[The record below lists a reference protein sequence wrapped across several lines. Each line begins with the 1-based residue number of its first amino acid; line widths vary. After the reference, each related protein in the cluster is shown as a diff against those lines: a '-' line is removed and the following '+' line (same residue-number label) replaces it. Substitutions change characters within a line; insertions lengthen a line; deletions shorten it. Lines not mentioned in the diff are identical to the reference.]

1 MDMDI
6 KTRVMTINDNEDNK
20 KIIKKAGEALGEG
33 RLVAFPTET
42 VYGLGAD
49 GLNEKAVKNIFK
61 AKGRPQDNPLILHI
75 ASLEMLEKLA
85 LDISQDSLRLIEKF
99 WPGPLTIIF
108 KRTRLV
114 PNIITGGLDT
124 VAIRMPENKLARDI
138 IREAKTP
145 IAAPSANTSGRP
157 SPTRASHVYEDL
169 KSRVDYIVD
178 GGTTGIGLESTVIDM
193 SEEVPTI
200 LRPGAIGLE
209 DIRRVLPSA
218 VEDLSLVDDSKE
230 IVPKSPGQKYRH
242 YAPNK
247 ELVLFVGSN
256 DFMVKS
262 IGEAIGYYGASG
274 KKVGVI
280 ATDENLE
287 FYKGARVISLGS
299 QKDKA
304 GIAHNLFDV
313 YRKFNTEDV
322 DIILSESVDEEGLG
336 KAIMNRM
343 KKACGGNIVK
353 ER

>member
-1 MDMDI
+1 MDI
-6 KTRVMTINDNEDNK
+6 KTRVMKMNNTENDRE
-20 KIIKKAGEALGEG
+20 IIKRAGEALRKG

-49 GLNEKAVKNIFK
+49 GLNEEAVKNIFR

-75 ASLEMLEKLA
+75 DSLEMLEKLA
-85 LDISQDSLRLIEKF
+85 LDISEESLSLIEEF

-108 KRTRLV
+108 KRTSLV

-157 SPTRASHVYEDL
+157 SPTKASHVYEDL
-169 KSRVDYIVD
+169 ESKVDYIVD

-209 DIRRVLPSA
+209 DIRRVIPSA

-247 ELVLFVGSN
+247 EMILFVGSN
-256 DFMVKS
+256 DFMVRS
-262 IGEAIGYYGASG
+262 INESIESYRKSG

-280 ATDENLE
+280 ATDENLKL
-287 FYKGARVISLGS
+287 YTGARLISLGS
-299 QKDKA
+299 QEDKPS
-304 GIAHNLFDV
+304 IAHNLFDV

-322 DIILSESVDEEGLG
+322 DIILSESVEEIGLG
-336 KAIMNRM
+336 RAIMNRM
-343 KKACGGNIVK
+343 KKACGGKIIK